1 MQLPRLYPSLY
12 PYPHQ
17 FQVPQLPTAPPY
29 SPQVLSNNN
38 PLTHHP
44 NTFQVRNST
53 DLHASSFNYHPLDLS
68 NSNQPHA
75 SLSNYLPLDLSNS
88 NQPQASLSNYLPLDL
103 SNSNQPQDSSPNYHQ
118 FDDAKVNQPQE
129 SNNSVKHAPPKSGV
143 SLPTLRLKNPKMS
156 VPKSSQAASPAH
168 SQASKYH
175 LLDDVNVNQLQTNNQ
190 HDSEENQVNS
200 IQPAVLNQTAN
211 LVSPQSKVY
220 TMLPIAEGS

>member
-53 DLHASSFNYHPLDLS
+53 DLQVSSFNYHPLDLS
-68 NSNQPHA
+68 NSNQPH
-75 SLSNYLPLDLSNS
+75 
-88 NQPQASLSNYLPLDL
+88 ASLSNYLPLDL

>member
-17 FQVPQLPTAPPY
+17 FQVPPTAPPY

-68 NSNQPHA
+68 NSNQPH
-75 SLSNYLPLDLSNS
+75 
-88 NQPQASLSNYLPLDL
+88 ASLSNYLPLDL